1 MNSPEAPL
9 LTVVG
14 VSPLARAQAGLRRLA
29 ALALAAAML
38 AGCGAADAPT
48 VRTPSGASAPAEKA
62 GGANTADVYRFAK
75 ISNGA
80 YFYTGSAGERDIV
93 LASYPDF
100 RYEGVAFQQIV
111 GSPGTQVFRFAN
123 LVTGGYFYTA
133 SPEER
138 DFVRGTR
145 PDMRYEGSTFSVATP
160 ASPGAVAVYR
170 LANLGNGAYLYTSNA
185 SERDFAVGLGSWRSE
200 GTAFFAPPASGFLNC
215 PDDALSFNGTCLC
228 NVSGYRYDSQNN
240 ACVLP
245 ASPDEPMRLFSGWA
259 GDYVDGGGDGGG
271 GDGGGGSGGG
281 AGGSGGAGGGSSL
294 GMLKRAKV
302 EVYHP
307 KNGTLFLAATGETDA
322 IKGMFTLVPGS
333 YTGPVLVV
341 FKGQTGAT
349 YFDEALGTEV
359 PFPEGRELNVML
371 ASPTRNFG
379 ATPLTEAAYRY
390 ALQIYSDPR
399 MSRDDNLV
407 RILTPQRI
415 QVASDLIL
423 NQFNALLPPSTQ
435 LTDIAR
441 LPYMIGPGT
450 SAGSVP
456 NTPNGLYALV
466 LSSLA
471 HAAKKYND
479 ALVNAAVPSAVRT
492 SAPASIL
499 MRQLALD
506 LTDGRIDTFAG
517 NDPVADTPQ
526 RLYSLSVIELNALK
540 VSNGLTF
547 PAMLAGGMQ
556 TSVTAYASPA
566 LAQAVGTIAIPPP
579 PPLPPPVP
587 PQPPS
592 CSGVLY
598 PLPGGG
604 TGCCPI
610 GSTVYQSA
618 SFSYCVPNGN
628 GSGT

>member
-1 MNSPEAPL
+1 ML
-9 LTVVG
+9 
-14 VSPLARAQAGLRRLA
+14 
-29 ALALAAAML
+29 L

-48 VRTPSGASAPAEKA
+48 VRMPAGATAPAEKA
-62 GGANTADVYRFAK
+62 VETSTTDVYRFAK

-111 GSPGTQVFRFAN
+111 GAPGTQVFRFAN

-145 PDMRYEGSTFSVATP
+145 PDMRYEGTTFSVATP
-160 ASPGAVAVYR
+160 ASPGAVAIYR

-185 SERDFAVGLGSWRSE
+185 SERDFAVGLGSWRFE
-200 GTAFFAPPASGFLNC
+200 GTAFYAPPASGFLNC
-215 PDDALSFNGTCLC
+215 PDDAISFNGTCLC
-228 NVSGYRYDSQNN
+228 NVSGYRYDSTTN

-245 ASPDEPMRLFSGWA
+245 SSPDEPMRLSPGWA
-259 GDYVDGGGDGGG
+259 GDYIDGGG
-271 GDGGGGSGGG
+271 GDGGSGGG
-281 AGGSGGAGGGSSL
+281 GGDGGGGGSGGAGGGSSL

-307 KNGTLFLAATGETDA
+307 KNGTLVLAATGETDTV
-322 IKGMFTLVPGS
+322 KGMITLLPGS

-341 FKGQTGAT
+341 FKGQGGAT

-359 PFPEGRELNVML
+359 PFPAGREMNVML

-379 ATPLTEAAYRY
+379 ATPLTEAAFQY

-399 MSRDDNLV
+399 ISREDNLV

-415 QVASDLIL
+415 QVASDLVL
-423 NQFNALLPPSTQ
+423 NQFNALLPPTTQ

-441 LPYMIGPGT
+441 LPYMIGPT
-450 SAGSVP
+450 TTAGSVP

-466 LSSLA
+466 LSSFA
-471 HAAKKYND
+471 HAGKKYND
-479 ALVNAAVPSAVRT
+479 ALVSAAVPSAVRT
-492 SAPASIL
+492 TAPASVL
-499 MRQLALD
+499 MQQVALD

-517 NDPVADTPQ
+517 NAPVADSPQ
-526 RLYSLSVIELNALK
+526 RLYSLSVVELSALK

-547 PAMLAGGMQ
+547 PAMLATGMQ
-556 TSVTAYASPA
+556 TSLTAYASPT
-566 LAQAVGTIAIPPP
+566 LAQAIGTITIPPP
-579 PPLPPPVP
+579 PPPPPP
-587 PQPPS
+587 PTTTPS

-604 TGCCPI
+604 SGCCPT
-610 GSTVYQSA
+610 GSTVFNSG
-618 SFSYCVPNGN
+618 SFYFCVPNSG
-628 GSGT
+628 GSGGTGLTTGASPVPLR